1 MGRFTNL
8 INILPAEILGEALD
22 KIEDD
27 NTAADRDAQNE
38 PETRKMLNGR
48 PIAGLELQKDD
59 LKNMD
64 SRTKYFAK
72 KTMIKLMKEREQT
85 RALVV
90 MHEAKIAEMDNDFE
104 QQVVRA
110 RIAQGSE
117 IALREHYS
125 KAKKGY
131 QELSQN
137 EKESRKIAKDQQARI
152 NYLESQKTLQ

>member
-1 MGRFTNL
+1 
-8 INILPAEILGEALD
+8 
-22 KIEDD
+22 
-27 NTAADRDAQNE
+27 
-38 PETRKMLNGR
+38 
-48 PIAGLELQKDD
+48 
-59 LKNMD
+59 MD

-137 EKESRKIAKDQQARI
+137 EKESRKIAKDQQPRI